1 MQDNRENKSMKRG
14 LYLMP
19 GMAASP
25 KIFEFIDLSASFDV
39 ICLSWITPEPEESIE
54 SYALRMCERVAH
66 QEPILLGVSF
76 GGVLVQEMAKH
87 IKCHKVVVVSS
98 VKSNKEFPFSMTF
111 SKKTNVHKLLPTQW
125 IKNLESLAL
134 FVFGNSV
141 ERKVD
146 LYQKY
151 LSERNPDYLKWAV
164 HTLVNW
170 KQEVFDSEII
180 HIQGDKDTIFPFKN
194 IIKTRHL
201 HTLQNGTHAMILA
214 KSQWFNSELP
224 KILSQ

>member
-1 MQDNRENKSMKRG
+1 M
-14 LYLMP
+14 
-19 GMAASP
+19 
-25 KIFEFIDLSASFDV
+25 V
-39 ICLSWITPEPEESIE
+39 CLSWITPEAGEPI
-54 SYALRMCERVAH
+54 AHFAKRMCERIQH
-66 QEPILLGVSF
+66 EDPILLGVSF

-87 IKCHKVVVVSS
+87 IGCYKVVVVSS
-98 VKSNKEFPFSMTF
+98 VKSSKELPLSMIL
-111 SKKTNVHKLLPTQW
+111 SKRTNAHKLLPTQW
-125 IKNLESLAL
+125 VKNLESLAL
-134 FVFGNSV
+134 FVFGTSV

>member
-1 MQDNRENKSMKRG
+1 
-14 LYLMP
+14 MP

-111 SKKTNVHKLLPTQW
+111 
-125 IKNLESLAL
+125 LEG
-134 FVFGNSV
+134 FGIATT
-141 ERKVD
+141 K
-146 LYQKY
+146 QKY
-151 LSERNPDYLKWAV
+151 GFGRSG
-164 HTLVNW
+164 
-170 KQEVFDSEII
+170 II
-180 HIQGDKDTIFPFKN
+180 FL
-194 IIKTRHL
+194 R
-201 HTLQNGTHAMILA
+201 
-214 KSQWFNSELP
+214 SR
-224 KILSQ
+224 